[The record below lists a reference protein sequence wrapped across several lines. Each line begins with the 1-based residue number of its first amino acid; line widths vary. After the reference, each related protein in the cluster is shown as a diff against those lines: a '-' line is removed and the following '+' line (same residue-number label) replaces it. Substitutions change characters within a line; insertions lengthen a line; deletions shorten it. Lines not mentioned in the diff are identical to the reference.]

1 MKFDGLVEKIIQ
13 YYTSPAYREDVNE
26 AKNQFQEVAGSFD
39 ETSGDVENKI
49 AQFTDWY
56 VFSRKLKR
64 VGEAPVEFCLEDP
77 KYVMSEE
84 DRPLYYSLRNARHSL
99 FEFLR
104 VRGADVYLRDLF
116 TEFEYVIRNSR
127 VTVGFRREEFF
138 EARLIPYENEFVFS
152 ASFCLHPHEVGGF
165 ISKEIRKI
173 KKKPEAEHAKA
184 REELIM
190 RLFKMK
196 QKHEQ
201 YRHLGLRDVYSNDSK
216 LRL

>member
-1 MKFDGLVEKIIQ
+1 M
-13 YYTSPAYREDVNE
+13 NE
-26 AKNQFQEVAGSFD
+26 AKTQFQEVAGSFD
-39 ETSGDVENKI
+39 EGGGDFENKI

-56 VFSRKLKR
+56 VFTRKLKR

-77 KYVMSEE
+77 KYPMSEDE
-84 DRPLYYSLRNARHSL
+84 RPHYYGLRNARHSL
-99 FEFLR
+99 FEFIR
-104 VRGADVYLRDLF
+104 VKGSDVHIRDLY

-127 VTVGFRREEFF
+127 VTVGFHRDEFF
-138 EARLIPYENEFVFS
+138 EARLIPNGDEFVFS
-152 ASFCLHPHEVGGF
+152 ASFCLHPHEVSGF
-165 ISKEIRKI
+165 ISKEIRKL

-184 REELIM
+184 REELIQ

-201 YRHLGLRDVYSNDSK
+201 YRHLGIRDVYSNESK